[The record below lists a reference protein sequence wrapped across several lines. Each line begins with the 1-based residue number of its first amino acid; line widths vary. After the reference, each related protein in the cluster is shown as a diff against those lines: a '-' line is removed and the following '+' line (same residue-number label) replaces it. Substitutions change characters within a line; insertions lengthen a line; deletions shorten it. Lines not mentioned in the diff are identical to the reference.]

1 LLLHNHRASK
11 VESDPTC
18 CFLIAAQRANRTIR
32 RVVQTLATAVFLP
45 I

>member
-1 LLLHNHRASK
+1 LGKIIACQD
-11 VESDPTC
+11 VMA
-18 CFLIAAQRANRTIR
+18 LIAAQRANRTIR